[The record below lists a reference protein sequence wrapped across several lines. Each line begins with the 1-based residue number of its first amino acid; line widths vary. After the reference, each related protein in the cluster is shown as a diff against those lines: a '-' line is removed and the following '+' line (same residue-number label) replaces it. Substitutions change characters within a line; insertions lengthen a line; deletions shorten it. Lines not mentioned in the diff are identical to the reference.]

1 MNQRQQKKKLK
12 NALEIL
18 NTIEVLDSDCDSES
32 VMNITVEDS
41 VRNRGIVSMFCDVL
55 EVPKRTFLNLL
66 KVDGDDSDELALS
79 MAFIYFTNPKVY
91 ETWYH
96 TRYGFTLKRI
106 CTKGGAH

>member
-1 MNQRQQKKKLK
+1 MNQRQQKKKFK
-12 NALEIL
+12 KALELL
-18 NTIEVLDSDCDSES
+18 NTIGVLDSDCDGES

-55 EVPKRTFLNLL
+55 EVPKRTFLNFL
-66 KVDGDDSDELALS
+66 KVDGDNSGELDLS
-79 MAFIYFTNPKVY
+79 MAFTYFTNPKGC
-91 ETWYH
+91 ETWYY

>member
-18 NTIEVLDSDCDSES
+18 NNIEVLDSDCDSES
-32 VMNITVEDS
+32 VVNITVEDS

-66 KVDGDDSDELALS
+66 KVDGDDFGELDLT
-79 MAFIYFTNPKVY
+79 MAFIYFTNPKGY

>member
-1 MNQRQQKKKLK
+1 MNQRQQKKRLK
-12 NALEIL
+12 KALELL
-18 NTIEVLDSDCDSES
+18 NTIEVLDSDCDGES
-32 VMNITVEDS
+32 VMNITVEDN
-41 VRNRGIVSMFCDVL
+41 VLNRGIVSMFCDVL

-66 KVDGDDSDELALS
+66 KVDGDDSDELDLT
-79 MAFIYFTNPKVY
+79 MAFIYFTNPKGY

>member
-32 VMNITVEDS
+32 VVNITVEDS
-41 VRNRGIVSMFCDVL
+41 ALNRGTVSMFCDVL

-66 KVDGDDSDELALS
+66 KVDGDDFGELDLT
-79 MAFIYFTNPKVY
+79 MAFIYFTNPKGY

-96 TRYGFTLKRI
+96 TRYGFTLKRV